1 MPPSGFEDNEAVGCG
16 GNRKVCRWS
25 SVHSLPTQ
33 KKHLKLLKRDEI
45 LRGRKAQHSGKS
57 ASESNIITAVHQIYI
72 CMLELIGTRFL
83 MEKRLFYPSRD

>member
-1 MPPSGFEDNEAVGCG
+1 MVGTGRYADGAVFT
-16 GNRKVCRWS
+16 VCP
-25 SVHSLPTQ
+25 L

-45 LRGRKAQHSGKS
+45 RRGRKAQHSGKS

-83 MEKRLFYPSRD
+83 MEKRLFYPSGD

>member
-1 MPPSGFEDNEAVGCG
+1 MWWEQEGMQMEQCSQFA
-16 GNRKVCRWS
+16 
-25 SVHSLPTQ
+25 HS

-45 LRGRKAQHSGKS
+45 LRGKKAQHSGKS